1 MKKCL
6 VYLDLETK
14 DIILGINENNN
25 INYYVGIESL
35 SDLCKDLNNS
45 EKVEIENHQF
55 LFSFEF
61 TCEKKEDENTIE
73 EPRIKTVEINKNLK
87 KISEVKEVISII
99 EKKRSELLSD
109 PSANKNDLSILNLL
123 IEIFLIL
130 LIFINI
136 QNNEVVPP
144 SEYSKIDLESE
155 AFKSLDSETQ
165 TTITD
170 YINEQSDKIVNGV
183 LELEEEK
190 LKQEQ
195 EKSFDSSL
203 KV

>member
-14 DIILGINENNN
+14 DIILEINENNN
-25 INYYVGIESL
+25 IYHKVGIESL
-35 SDLCKDLNNS
+35 RNLCNDLNNS
-45 EKVEIENHQF
+45 EKIEIENHQF

-61 TCEKKEDENTIE
+61 TCENKEDESTIE
-73 EPRIKTVEINKNLK
+73 GPRIKILEINKKLTETTE
-87 KISEVKEVISII
+87 IEEVVSII
-99 EKKRSELLSD
+99 EKIRIELSSD

-123 IEIFLIL
+123 IEIFSIF
-130 LIFINI
+130 LIFISI
-136 QNNEVVPP
+136 QNNEVVPA

-155 AFKSLDSETQ
+155 AFKSLNTEVQ

-170 YINEQSDKIVNGV
+170 YINEQSDKIVNAA
-183 LELEEEK
+183 LEKEK

-195 EKSFDSSL
+195 SKSTDLEPF
-203 KV
+203 